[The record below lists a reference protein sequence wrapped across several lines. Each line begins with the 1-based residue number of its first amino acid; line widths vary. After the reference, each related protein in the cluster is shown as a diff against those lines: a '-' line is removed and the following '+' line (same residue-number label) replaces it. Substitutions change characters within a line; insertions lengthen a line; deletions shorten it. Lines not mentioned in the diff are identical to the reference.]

1 MQVHHNFVFSYFQ
14 KTVLKTILLS
24 IKSTII
30 IALLSLSSAHAFYIG
45 SVEIKVVDASQA
57 QLPSYH
63 HRGQHYIMGRY
74 NQRYMLKVINHSSE
88 RFELVMTVDGRD
100 VINGSAG
107 HYGNRGYVI
116 NPHSQFNI
124 EGFRRSDSEVAA
136 FRFTTPGDSYAGRLG
151 KGSNIG
157 VIGVA
162 LFSEQASRIQVPTYQ
177 KRSNYLDDH
186 SHTLDQGESLNA
198 QTDSLIDHNPPQHQ
212 RARLGSLNSAKKS
225 RHSRRRRPQ
234 NNRSEIG
241 TRYGENR
248 HSQVENTQFVR
259 LSKQPDQVLVINY
272 DSEQGLRRRG
282 VIAIKQSHPTPFPNE
297 NSYAPP
303 PPAYR

>member
-1 MQVHHNFVFSYFQ
+1 MQVHHNFSPSWFQ
-14 KTVLKTILLS
+14 KTVFKTIFFS

-57 QLPSYH
+57 KLPSYH
-63 HRGQHYIMGRY
+63 HRGQHYVMGRY

-162 LFSEQASRIQVPTYQ
+162 LFSEQARRIQVPTYQ
-177 KRSNYLDDH
+177 KRSKYLDDH
-186 SHTLDQGESLNA
+186 SHTLDQESVNA
-198 QTDSLIDHNPPQHQ
+198 QADSFIERTPPQQ
-212 RARLGSLNSAKKS
+212 RSASLGSLNSAKKS
-225 RHSRRRRPQ
+225 RRSRRRRPQ

-241 TRYGENR
+241 TRYGESR

-259 LSKQPDQVLVINY
+259 LSTQPDQVLVINY

-282 VIAIKQSHPTPFPNE
+282 VIAIKRPHPTPFPNE
-297 NSYAPP
+297 NNYAPP